1 MSTDVKD
8 KGPVARVLDEGTTDS
23 EMDSVLARNHSE
35 VEGLLQEARDAKA
48 QGRFAPLEPLHAFLR
63 RARERFKAVR

>member
-1 MSTDVKD
+1 MSANIKD
-8 KGPVARVLDEGTTDS
+8 KGPIAKVLDEGTADS

-35 VEGLLQEARDAKA
+35 VEALLQEAPEAKA